1 MKPTGRL
8 DSGRRK
14 RAWPPMLNGLAI
26 SLIAGIAW
34 AIPGLNDACEQ
45 VRRPTTPIAQ
55 QLTVERPKP
64 EAPNVEPP
72 RLELPRLELPRPEL
86 PTPKSP
92 SVELPSAE
100 PPSVEP
106 PSVEPPSVGPLKIAE
121 APCKSTAVAKAAQ
134 RGTRAQ
140 EHAIQAKGH
149 GSAAARDELASL
161 GFLDKSTVQRH
172 IRLSEAKMR
181 YCYERSMAKHTRT
194 GTVRVQFVI
203 TPGGTVTSL
212 TSTAIGVDTEVSSC
226 VAAIV
231 KDIEFPRSGA
241 PVQVVYPFRFVL
253 SDD

>member
-45 VRRPTTPIAQ
+45 VRRPTTPIVQ
-55 QLTVERPKP
+55 QLKVERPKP
-64 EAPNVEPP
+64 EAPNVEP
-72 RLELPRLELPRPEL
+72 RLELPRPEL
-86 PTPKSP
+86 PTP
-92 SVELPSAE
+92 ELPTPKS
-100 PPSVEP
+100 PSVEP
-106 PSVEPPSVGPLKIAE
+106 PSVEPPSVEPLKVAQ
-121 APCKSTAVAKAAQ
+121 APRKSTTVAKAAQ

-226 VAAIV
+226 VAAIL
-231 KDIEFPRSGA
+231 KGIEFPRSGA